1 MRTNSARNEV
11 SEAVSRCVIIRRD
24 LLIHQHVLAE
34 IILLLCVYCVLNSL
48 LLSIVSIVV
57 T

>member
-34 IILLLCVYCVLNSL
+34 IILRLCVYCVPNNL
-48 LLSIVSIVV
+48 LLSTVRKVV

>member
-34 IILLLCVYCVLNSL
+34 IILLL
-48 LLSIVSIVV
+48 
-57 T
+57 